1 MRKNEF
7 IEMLQLL
14 DDDTEICALDPETL
28 EFQPVTGMAY
38 SGGPTAELCTDSD
51 EEDDNG

>member
-14 DDDTEICALDPETL
+14 DDDTEVCALDPETW

-38 SGGPTAELCTDSD
+38 SGGKTAELCTDSG
-51 EEDDNG
+51 EENND